1 MELIENVMIWL
12 NVFKNQ
18 LNYIDQYQY
27 INFKPIWNVYYIKN
41 IIKNKWKYVIM
52 INLSES

>member
-1 MELIENVMIWL
+1 MIWL

-18 LNYIDQYQY
+18 LNYIDQYKY
-27 INFKPIWNVYYIKN
+27 INFKPIWNVYHIKN